1 MAFLKVRNVKGKE
14 DTIINTDLICRIAK
28 SKNGY
33 TVFFSSGNTGAAY
46 YEYDEEKHMRM
57 EREASFEAGLQE
69 GKDRVNKLIL
79 KLSEAGRTEDITKA
93 AKDREYQEELFRE
106 FGL

>member
-46 YEYDEEKHMRM
+46 YEYDEE
-57 EREASFEAGLQE
+57 
-69 GKDRVNKLIL
+69 N
-79 KLSEAGRTEDITKA
+79 
-93 AKDREYQEELFRE
+93 AKIFFYAIGVSL
-106 FGL
+106 

>member
-46 YEYDEEKHMRM
+46 YEYDEE
-57 EREASFEAGLQE
+57 
-69 GKDRVNKLIL
+69 I
-79 KLSEAGRTEDITKA
+79 
-93 AKDREYQEELFRE
+93 
-106 FGL
+106 